1 MGGPS
6 APVVPLPQPD
16 PQPAPIIAEV
26 YIELLALHTYTN
38 FELQMVVAEDEL
50 SEEHLGAQLDM
61 LEAERGANFARVVQV
76 QLSIYHVAL
85 ATPEWA
91 ALWNPTPLIALLY
104 GFTGATTPDAASD
117 ARFTLVRGADIG
129 KPEHPLVLRKRY
141 DLNDGTTAHMLLAVG
156 GNAVA
161 L

>member
-6 APVVPLPQPD
+6 GATLPPPPPEPHVPLPLPD
-16 PQPAPIIAEV
+16 V
-26 YIELLALHTYTN
+26 YINLLALHTYTN
-38 FELQMVVAEDEL
+38 FELQAVVTEEEL
-50 SEEHLGAQLDM
+50 TEEHLGAQLDM
-61 LEAERGANFARVVQV
+61 LELERGANFARVVQA

-91 ALWNPTPLIALLY
+91 ALWNPTQMIALLY
-104 GFTGATTPDAASD
+104 GFTGATTADATSD

-141 DLNDGTTAHMLLAVG
+141 DLADGTTAYMFLAVG
-156 GNAVA
+156 GDAVA
-161 L
+161 V